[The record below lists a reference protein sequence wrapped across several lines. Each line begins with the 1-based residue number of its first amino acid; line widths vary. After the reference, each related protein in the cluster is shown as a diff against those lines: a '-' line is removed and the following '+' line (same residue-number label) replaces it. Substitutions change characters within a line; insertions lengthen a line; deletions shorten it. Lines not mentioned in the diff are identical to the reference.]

1 MDSVTVAIL
10 EVNVFY
16 PQVVAAVLSKDA
28 VTDLA
33 AARRGPDREIL
44 EMAIAS
50 ACKLDGMVVSEQSIG
65 VNKCRPALSLEDN
78 IMVRNNNRAG
88 EYKISL
94 RENNT
99 PTNPSW
105 KSVQGCVN
113 FNIIGYSIAE
123 IVSLGPASIQS
134 VAGSNV

>member
-1 MDSVTVAIL
+1 MDSVAVAIL
-10 EVNVFY
+10 DIDILY
-16 PQVVAAVLSKDA
+16 PQVVATVFRKDA
-28 VTDLA
+28 VAGLA
-33 AARRGPDREIL
+33 AAGGGSDREIL
-44 EMAIAS
+44 EMAVAS
-50 ACKLDGMVVSEQSIG
+50 ACQLDGVVVSEQSIG